1 MWIRLGR
8 YNTLRNQILLVF
20 ITVMT
25 IVLCFVGIMT
35 YFIVS
40 KILQDNAEK
49 QIQQT
54 AVEANGRMESLHQQI
69 DLLTRQVATNSM
81 IQQLLQDESQDKLA
95 TFQQRQALVRLSN
108 EYLTYT
114 NGINNLEIYSADNRK
129 LIPLDGEAL
138 HKRINQSW
146 ISRADRAEGKLVWIG
161 QDPKEP
167 YYYLAIRR
175 VSLID
180 RWFSNGGYIVLQI
193 NPNYFEFTETRLNNE
208 YMILVDQNN
217 KQITSNYNGDISPII
232 GEKEKTISLNGNDY
246 MLIKQTSS
254 ITGWTLY
261 ILTPV
266 DEVMSGITVLRA
278 AILLSGVFGFLIFA
292 FFAVLLSTM
301 ITKPI
306 FRLTKTMKKASEGEL
321 TLNPDISS
329 TIEINRLNESYNQL
343 VENTNQL
350 IRVVYEKEILKS
362 HAELKALQSQINPH
376 FLFNTLD
383 AMYWS
388 LDEKGEDELAE
399 TVLAMS
405 ELFRYTISN
414 HNQDEWVT
422 IRQEVEHVELY
433 MQLMKMRFG
442 ERFTWTVSIP
452 AELESVPIPKLL
464 IQPIVENA
472 ILHGVGNKVGQGF
485 VNVIVELSSNQGFV
499 MISIVDTGP
508 GMETEKI
515 NKIKSLL
522 DTGKVSS
529 LKGNGMALGNVNKR
543 LNLYY
548 RQHELN
554 GINISSKV
562 NEGTCVSFEIPINR
576 SVLYAEKNDFNRG

>member
-1 MWIRLGR
+1 MWVKLGR

-20 ITVMT
+20 ITVMI
-25 IVLCFVGIMT
+25 IVLFFVGIMT
-35 YFIVS
+35 YNIVS
-40 KILQDNAEK
+40 TLLKDNAEK
-49 QIQQT
+49 QMQQT

-69 DLLTRQVATNSM
+69 DLLTRQVATNSTV
-81 IQQLLQDESQDKLA
+81 QQLLQDETLGQMAS
-95 TFQQRQALVRLSN
+95 FQQRQALMRLGT

-114 NGINNLEIYSADNRK
+114 NGINNLEIYSATNRK

-146 ISRADRAEGKLVWIG
+146 IMEANRAEGKLIWIG

-167 YYYLAIRR
+167 DFFLAIRR
-175 VSLID
+175 VSLMD
-180 RWFSNGGYIVLQI
+180 RWFSNGGYIVIQI
-193 NPNYFEFTETRLNNE
+193 NPNYFEFSDTRLNNE

-217 KQITSNYNGDISPII
+217 KQITSNFDGDIAPII
-232 GEKEKTISLNGNDY
+232 AEKETTITLNGSDF
-246 MLIKQTSS
+246 MLVKQTSS
-254 ITGWTLY
+254 VTGWTLY

-266 DEVMSGITVLRA
+266 DEVMSGITILRA
-278 AILLSGVFGFLIFA
+278 AILLSGAFGFLIFA
-292 FFAVLLSTM
+292 FSAVLLSTM

-306 FRLTKTMKKASEGEL
+306 FRLTKTMKKAIEGEL
-321 TLNPDISS
+321 TLNPETSS

-350 IRVVYEKEILKS
+350 IQVVYEKEILKS
-362 HAELKALQSQINPH
+362 QAELKALQSQINPH

-388 LDEKGEDELAE
+388 LDEKGEEELAE
-399 TVLAMS
+399 SVLAMS
-405 ELFRYTISN
+405 ELFRYTIS
-414 HNQDEWVT
+414 HQNQDEWVT
-422 IRQEVEHVELY
+422 IRREIEHVELY

-442 ERFTWTVSIP
+442 DRFTWKVSIP
-452 AELESVPIPKLL
+452 LALEDVPIPKLL

-485 VNVIVELSSNQGFV
+485 VNVKVETSANPNYLT
-499 MISIVDTGP
+499 ISVIDNGP
-508 GMETEKI
+508 GMEQETI
-515 NKIKSLL
+515 DNIMSLL
-522 DTGKVSS
+522 ETGKVSS

-548 RQHELN
+548 RHHEFS
-554 GINISSKV
+554 GINISSTI
-562 NEGTCVSFEIPINR
+562 NEGTYVTFEIPINR
-576 SVLYAEKNDFNRG
+576 GGSYAEQNDLDC

>member
-1 MWIRLGR
+1 MWIKLGR

-40 KILQDNAEK
+40 TLLQDNAEK

-69 DLLTRQVATNSM
+69 DLLTRQVATNST
-81 IQQLLQDESQDKLA
+81 IQQMLQDESQGKLA
-95 TFQQRQALVRLSN
+95 SFQQRQALVRLSN

-138 HKRINQSW
+138 NKRISQSW
-146 ISRADRAEGKLVWIG
+146 ISEADRAEGKLVWIG
-161 QDPKEP
+161 QDPNEP

-180 RWFSNGGYIVLQI
+180 RWFSKGGYIVLQI
-193 NPNYFEFTETRLNNE
+193 NPNYFEFSETRLNNE

-217 KQITSNYNGDISPII
+217 KQISSNYNGDISPII
-232 GEKEKTISLNGNDY
+232 KEKEKTLTLNGSDF
-246 MLIKQTSS
+246 MLVKQTSS

-266 DEVMSGITVLRA
+266 NEVMGGITVLRA
-278 AILLSGVFGFLIFA
+278 AILLSGVFGFLIFS
-292 FFAVLLSTM
+292 FFAVFLSTM

-321 TLNPDISS
+321 TLNPQISS

-343 VENTNQL
+343 VENTNEL
-350 IRVVYEKEILKS
+350 IQVVYEKEILKS

-414 HNQDEWVT
+414 QKLDEWVT
-422 IRQEVEHVELY
+422 IKQELEHVELY

-442 ERFTWTVSIP
+442 ERFTWQVSIP
-452 AELESVPIPKLL
+452 SELETVPIPKLL

-472 ILHGVGNKVGQGF
+472 ILHGVGNKVGSGF
-485 VNVIVELSSNQGFV
+485 VHVIVELSSHPGYIK
-499 MISIVDTGP
+499 ISVLDTGP
-508 GMETEKI
+508 GMETDTIK
-515 NKIKSLL
+515 KIKGLL
-522 DTGKVSS
+522 DKGKVSS
-529 LKGNGMALGNVNKR
+529 LKGNGMALSNVNKR

-548 RQHELN
+548 KQHELN
-554 GINISSKV
+554 GINISSKR
-562 NEGTCVSFEIPINR
+562 NEGTCVSFQIPINR
-576 SVLYAEKNDFNRG
+576 GGAYAEKNNFNRG

>member
-414 HNQDEWVT
+414 YNQDEWVT

>member
-40 KILQDNAEK
+40 TLLQDNAEK

-69 DLLTRQVATNSM
+69 DLLSRQVATNSTV
-81 IQQLLQDESQDKLA
+81 QQLLQDEGQGVLA

-114 NGINNLEIYSADNRK
+114 NGINNLEIYSPDNRK

-138 HKRINQSW
+138 HKRIEQHW
-146 ISRADRAEGKLVWIG
+146 ITEADRAEGKLVWIG
-161 QDPKEP
+161 KDPKEP
-167 YYYLAIRR
+167 NFYLAIRR

-217 KQITSNYNGDISPII
+217 KQITSNYNGDITPII
-232 GEKEKTISLNGNDY
+232 GEKEKTIPLNGSDY
-246 MLIKQTSS
+246 MLNKQTSS
-254 ITGWTLY
+254 ITGWTMY

-278 AILLSGVFGFLIFA
+278 AILLSGVFGFLIFS
-292 FFAVLLSTM
+292 FFAVFLSTM

-321 TLNPDISS
+321 TPTPNISS

-350 IRVVYEKEILKS
+350 IQVVYEKEILKS

-405 ELFRYTISN
+405 ELFRYTITN

-422 IRQEVEHVELY
+422 IRQEMEHVELY
-433 MQLMKMRFG
+433 MQLMQMRFG
-442 ERFTWTVSIP
+442 ERFTWNVCIP
-452 AELESVPIPKLL
+452 EELESVPIPKLL

-472 ILHGVGNKVGQGF
+472 ILHGVGNKVGQGC
-485 VNVIVELSSNQGFV
+485 VNVIVELSPNEGFII
-499 MISIVDTGP
+499 ISVLDTGP
-508 GMETEKI
+508 GMETETI
-515 NKIKSLL
+515 NKIKRLL

-529 LKGNGMALGNVNKR
+529 IKGNGMALGNVNKR

-554 GINISSKV
+554 GINISSKI

-576 SVLYAEKNDFNRG
+576 SVTYAEKNDFNRG

>member
-1 MWIRLGR
+1 MWVKLGR

-35 YFIVS
+35 YYIVS
-40 KILQDNAEK
+40 KLLQDNAEK

-69 DLLTRQVATNSM
+69 DLLTRQVATNSTL
-81 IQQLLQDESQDKLA
+81 QQLLHKELQGKLA
-95 TFQQRQALVRLSN
+95 SFQQRQALVRLSN

-114 NGINNLEIYSADNRK
+114 NGINTLEIYSADNRK

-146 ISRADRAEGKLVWIG
+146 ISEADRAEGKLVWIG

-167 YYYLAIRR
+167 DYYLAIRR
-175 VSLID
+175 VSIID
-180 RWFSNGGYIVLQI
+180 QWFSNGGYILIQI
-193 NPNYFEFTETRLNNE
+193 NPNYFEFSEIRLNNE
-208 YMILVDQNN
+208 YMILVDQNK
-217 KQITSNYNGDISPII
+217 KQITSNYNGNISPII
-232 GEKEKTISLNGNDY
+232 EEKGTSLRLDESDF
-246 MLIKQTSS
+246 MLVKQSSS

-266 DEVMSGITVLRA
+266 KEVMSGITVLRA
-278 AILLSGVFGFLIFA
+278 AILLSGVFGFLIFS
-292 FFAVLLSTM
+292 FSAVLLSTM

-321 TLNPDISS
+321 TLNPEVSS

-350 IRVVYEKEILKS
+350 IQVVYEKEILKS
-362 HAELKALQSQINPH
+362 QAELKALQSQINPH

-388 LDEKGEDELAE
+388 LDEKGEEELAE
-399 TVLAMS
+399 SVLAMS
-405 ELFRYTISN
+405 ELFRYTIS
-414 HNQDEWVT
+414 HQNQDEWVT
-422 IRQEVEHVELY
+422 VKREIEHVELY

-442 ERFTWTVSIP
+442 DRFTWSVNIP
-452 AELESVPIPKLL
+452 KEYGTVPIPKLL

-485 VNVIVELSSNQGFV
+485 VNVMVKSSSTPEFITIAVTDN
-499 MISIVDTGP
+499 GP
-508 GMETEKI
+508 GIELETI
-515 NKIKSLL
+515 NKIMNLL

-543 LNLYY
+543 LNFYY
-548 RQHELN
+548 KHHELN
-554 GINISSKV
+554 GIQLSSKF
-562 NEGTCVSFEIPINR
+562 NGGTCVTFDIPINR
-576 SVLYAEKNDFNRG
+576 GGAHDEKNNLDRG